1 MCSEFDKNRSLYRK
15 YYDEGRATDLF
26 VRCGEWDTRRVV
38 EPIPHQDRP
47 VVDVAVHPGFDR
59 KNLTD
64 NVALLFTETPFILG
78 HSLDKICLPSSNYDS
93 NSRYNWDECVSTG
106 WGKDQFGDE
115 GEFQVVLKQVGAT
128 LEFVTYSCYT
138 KYDVCE
144 WVIYIDFNHCR

>member
-1 MCSEFDKNRSLYRK
+1 M
-15 YYDEGRATDLF
+15 
-26 VRCGEWDTRRVV
+26 RCGEWDTRRVV

-78 HSLDKICLPSSNYDS
+78 HSLDKICLPSSNYES
-93 NSRYNWDECVSTG
+93 TSRYNLGECVSTG

-128 LEFVTYSCYT
+128 WPDLDSVSLR
-138 KYDVCE
+138 VGL
-144 WVIYIDFNHCR
+144 